1 LGVASRREA
10 EIWITEGRLAVNGKV
25 VTAQGT
31 KVDTESDSIS
41 LNGKLVK
48 AKLPPK
54 VYWLLNKPDKIL
66 TARSDELTNKPTI
79 YDLPM
84 VAKAKFLVSPV
95 GRLDFR
101 TEGLLLLTN
110 DGDLNYKLC
119 RPEYHVPREYQVLL
133 DGRLT
138 KEEEAEIKKGVVLED
153 GPTRDVKVVYVHG
166 TNMGLSTGSW
176 YMITVHEGRNRLVR
190 RIFEHFEKRVVRLI
204 RVGFGDIR
212 LPADLPAGQY
222 RQLTNAQVD
231 TLRVA
236 TEHAISMN
244 SSKRV
249 SASKNRS
256 ARKALSFKPRVK
268 KPLDEDE
275 IITTSAAKSTVKK
288 STEASSALSKGADS
302 RSKDSRATAKKPAS
316 KAGSTSRPGRK
327 KSVSF
332 KDAIAND
339 KRNRHAPSKKTPA
352 SEDSSRKPSE
362 SGTSIKGQSKDSVD
376 KKKPAPNSRGDK
388 PTEQKSSSKK
398 PGESTGDRHKNSSK
412 MKDGKSSGR
421 TSTSPA
427 SRSQNKL
434 TMTKQPEKKRS
445 TKRG

>member
-1 LGVASRREA
+1 MGVASRREA

-31 KVDTESDSIS
+31 KVDTETDSIS

-48 AKLPPK
+48 SKMPPK

-138 KEEEAEIKKGVVLED
+138 KEQEAEIKKGVVLED
-153 GPTRDVKVVYVHG
+153 GPTRDVKIVYVHG

-190 RIFEHFEKRVVRLI
+190 RIFEHFEKRVVKLI

-236 TEHAISMN
+236 TEHAISLN
-244 SSKRV
+244 TAKRV

-256 ARKALSFKPRVK
+256 SRKALSFKPRVK
-268 KPLDEDE
+268 KPLDEED
-275 IITTSAAKSTVKK
+275 IGSASAAKGSTKK
-288 STEASSALSKGADS
+288 IAEKTSPASKTKET
-302 RSKDSRATAKKPAS
+302 RVKDSRAQAKKPTAKS
-316 KAGSTSRPGRK
+316 GSTSTRSTRK
-327 KSVSF
+327 KSTSF

-339 KRNRHAPSKKTPA
+339 KRNRHAPSKKVPPQDATDRAAPESSPKRPPPRTTSRDA
-352 SEDSSRKPSE
+352 SKGAGDPKNVARTSKGAKPVDPKSTTKKPSN
-362 SGTSIKGQSKDSVD
+362 
-376 KKKPAPNSRGDK
+376 KPSNK
-388 PTEQKSSSKK
+388 PTRPS
-398 PGESTGDRHKNSSK
+398 
-412 MKDGKSSGR
+412 
-421 TSTSPA
+421 
-427 SRSQNKL
+427 
-434 TMTKQPEKKRS
+434 QPEKKNS

>member
-10 EIWITEGRLAVNGKV
+10 ETWITEGRLAVNGKV

-31 KVDTESDSIS
+31 KVDTESDSIT
-41 LNGKLVK
+41 LNGKVVK
-48 AKLPPK
+48 TKLPPK
-54 VYWLLNKPDKIL
+54 VYWLLHKPDKIL

-138 KEEEAEIKKGVVLED
+138 KEQEAEIKQGVVLED

-244 SSKRV
+244 TAKRV

-268 KPLDEDE
+268 KSLEDADDAAVSGAKGAAKNATETKNLDSKSKVARAKEKK
-275 IITTSAAKSTVKK
+275 SAANSRGTSSRKK
-288 STEASSALSKGADS
+288 ST
-302 RSKDSRATAKKPAS
+302 
-316 KAGSTSRPGRK
+316 
-327 KSVSF
+327 SF

-339 KRNRHAPSKKTPA
+339 KRNRHAPSKKLPPKDPSDKPSRATAPDGKG
-352 SEDSSRKPSE
+352 SSPRKESSSRP
-362 SGTSIKGQSKDSVD
+362 QSKAAGAG
-376 KKKPAPNSRGDK
+376 KKVATNSKGAKPA
-388 PTEQKSSSKK
+388 EQKSTGKK
-398 PGESTGDRHKNSSK
+398 PSKAPSKAPSKHSNGPRSSEKKNS
-412 MKDGKSSGR
+412 
-421 TSTSPA
+421 
-427 SRSQNKL
+427 N
-434 TMTKQPEKKRS
+434 
-445 TKRG
+445 KRG

>member
-1 LGVASRREA
+1 MASRREA
-10 EIWITEGRLAVNGKV
+10 ETWITEGRLAVNGKV

-31 KVDTESDSIS
+31 KVDTESDSIT
-41 LNGKLVK
+41 LNGKVVK
-48 AKLPPK
+48 TKLPPK
-54 VYWLLNKPDKIL
+54 VYWLLHKPDKIL

-138 KEEEAEIKKGVVLED
+138 KEQEAEIKQGVVLED

-236 TEHAISMN
+236 TEHAISLN
-244 SSKRV
+244 TSKRV

-268 KPLDEDE
+268 KPQEEGNEAVLSGAKGAAKNATESKSLDSKSKEVRAKE
-275 IITTSAAKSTVKK
+275 KKSAASARGTSTRTSRKK
-288 STEASSALSKGADS
+288 ST
-302 RSKDSRATAKKPAS
+302 
-316 KAGSTSRPGRK
+316 
-327 KSVSF
+327 SF

-339 KRNRHAPSKKTPA
+339 KRNRHAPSKKI
-352 SEDSSRKPSE
+352 PSE
-362 SGTSIKGQSKDSVD
+362 EASDKSPRASQARGKGYSPTKNDPNRPQVKETGAGKKVVTNSKTA
-376 KKKPAPNSRGDK
+376 KPAAQKIASK
-388 PTEQKSSSKK
+388 PTGK
-398 PGESTGDRHKNSSK
+398 PTGKPRSQNS
-412 MKDGKSSGR
+412 
-421 TSTSPA
+421 
-427 SRSQNKL
+427 SRSQP
-434 TMTKQPEKKRS
+434 PEKKTS
-445 TKRG
+445 NKRG